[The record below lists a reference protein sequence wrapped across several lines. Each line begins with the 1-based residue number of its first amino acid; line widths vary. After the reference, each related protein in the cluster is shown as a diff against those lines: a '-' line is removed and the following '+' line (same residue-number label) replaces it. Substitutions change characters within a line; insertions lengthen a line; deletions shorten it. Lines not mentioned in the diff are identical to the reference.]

1 MNKKAIS
8 NFQDDEG
15 DFINNASTF
24 FDEDTMINPMN
35 LENFFEENK
44 TSILEEDKDQL
55 EELIMAGMPDKYR
68 R

>member
-1 MNKKAIS
+1 MKAPIS

-44 TSILEEDKDQL
+44 TSILDEDKDQL
-55 EELIMAGMPDKYR
+55 EELIMAGMPDKFR